1 MANRPKSFRDILHSL
16 FPPKSWI
23 QTCAVSRFSQGFW
36 VPNSAILFFLFF
48 LIESKIK
55 PITLTYNLKAIITYF
70 NFPKALVLSTGSILP
85 FSATFDRRLVS
96 GQLDYLCL
104 SASLTTHVNCAV
116 PWTSLSSLTSPLCCE
131 GFILFL
137 LSGTFSLM
145 PFPVLLTFRSFSVCA
160 YTICKLWEIVL
171 LFTYF
176 KLFAIIVS
184 SGLFYSSHIL

>member
-1 MANRPKSFRDILHSL
+1 MLCLDFHKGFG
-16 FPPKSWI
+16 F
-23 QTCAVSRFSQGFW
+23 QTQPYF
-36 VPNSAILFFLFF
+36 FFLFF

-70 NFPKALVLSTGSILP
+70 NFPKASVLSTGSILP
-85 FSATFDRRLVS
+85 FLATFDRRLVS

-104 SASLTTHVNCAV
+104 SSLTTHVNCAV

-160 YTICKLWEIVL
+160 YTICKL
-171 LFTYF
+171 
-176 KLFAIIVS
+176 
-184 SGLFYSSHIL
+184 